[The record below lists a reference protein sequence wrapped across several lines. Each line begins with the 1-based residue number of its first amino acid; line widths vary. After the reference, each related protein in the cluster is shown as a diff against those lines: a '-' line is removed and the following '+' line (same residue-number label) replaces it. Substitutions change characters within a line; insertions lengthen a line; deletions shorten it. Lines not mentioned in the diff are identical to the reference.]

1 MATPLTSTAAGE
13 QPAALP
19 EVCRLTAAMAAGSE
33 EAYRQFHAQYFDR
46 LLRYLFVVVRG
57 DEQAARD
64 ALQDTL
70 LRVVR
75 HVRPFRSEDE
85 FWSWLTVLAR
95 SAATD
100 AGRKQTRYWRAL
112 TRYAFFWRM
121 EENDAAPSEA
131 SHLDDLLV
139 ALTQTLPAIDRWLI
153 EARYFHGASVRDLA
167 VRFELTEKA
176 VESRLGRARRHL
188 RSELSKRLSDEKE

>member
-1 MATPLTSTAAGE
+1 MAMPLTSTAAG
-13 QPAALP
+13 ALP
-19 EVCRLTAAMAAGSE
+19 AVHEVCRLTTAMAAGDE
-33 EAYRQFHAQYFDR
+33 EAYRQFHTRYFDR
-46 LLRYLFVVVRG
+46 LLRYLFVVARG

-75 HVRPFRSEDE
+75 HVRPFPAEDE

-100 AGRKQTRYWRAL
+100 AVRKRTRYWHKLA
-112 TRYAFFWRM
+112 RYAFFWRI
-121 EENDAAPSEA
+121 EEKGDAVDEVNE
-131 SHLDDLLV
+131 LDEMLV
-139 ALTQTLPAIDRWLI
+139 AATQTLPGIDRSLI
-153 EARYFHGASVRDLA
+153 EARYFQGASVRELSI
-167 VRFELTEKA
+167 RFGLTEKA

-188 RSELSKRLSDEKE
+188 RSELSKRLGDENR

>member
-1 MATPLTSTAAGE
+1 MAMPLTTTAAGE
-13 QPAALP
+13 VPSTVR
-19 EVCRLTAAMAAGSE
+19 EVCRLTAAMSAGDE
-33 EAYRQFHAQYFDR
+33 VAYRQFHAQYFDR
-46 LLRYLFVVVRG
+46 LLRYLFVVARG

-100 AGRKQTRYWRAL
+100 AVRKRTRYCRAL
-112 TRYAFFWRM
+112 SRYALFWRV
-121 EENDAAPSEA
+121 EEMGDDAAEA

-139 ALTQTLPAIDRWLI
+139 ALTQTLPVIDRTLI
-153 EARYFHGASVRDLA
+153 EARYFQGASVRELA

-176 VESRLGRARRHL
+176 VESRLGRARRYL
-188 RSELSKRLSDEKE
+188 RSELSKRLSDEKK